1 MGIVEARIKNFTY
14 ENDES
19 PTLHAIDLSIE
30 EGELVVLTGFS
41 GCGKTTLT
49 RILNGLIPYH
59 YGGILDGEVR
69 ILGKNILDYKKGE
82 LAKYIGNVFQNPSDQ
97 FFATIAEEE
106 VAFAGENLGMD
117 FQTLC
122 EKTDAAFQA
131 MQIESLKGAKL
142 SELSGGQKQK
152 VAIASTLI
160 YGTKLLFFDEPSS
173 NLDYEGIVQFQAMIR
188 DLKAMGKT
196 IIIAEHRLFFLNEL
210 YDKLIYMKDGT
221 IEKIFLKGEL
231 TTEDCRRYGLRA
243 IRYESLV
250 CENPSVPKQ
259 AVTHIEDLSVSIGR
273 RELIKNLSF
282 DVHAGEIIAVIGK
295 NGIGKTTLGKALGGL
310 LSCKGQIGYGKRRRQ
325 RLRNAYYM
333 MQDVDY
339 QIFFDTVENEL
350 IPSSKRKDES
360 YLQQAAEYLRTIDLW
375 EKRLDHPQE
384 LSGGQKQRLALATA
398 FLSGRR
404 IIILDEPT
412 SGLDYKRMDEI
423 AKLILHCAQEV
434 PVLIITHDL
443 ELLFK
448 VCNTALLLGEN
459 AYKKIP
465 VNGNE
470 GEIIGFMGKL
480 SI

>member
-1 MGIVEARIKNFTY
+1 MSIVEAQIQNFTY
-14 ENDES
+14 ENDEK
-19 PTLHAIDLSIE
+19 PTLRAIDLTIE
-30 EGELVVLTGFS
+30 EGELVVLTGLS

-59 YGGILDGEVR
+59 YSGTLVGDVR
-69 ILGKNILDYKKGE
+69 ILGKNILEYKKGE

-106 VAFAGENLGMD
+106 VAFVGENLGMD
-117 FQTLC
+117 YKTLC
-122 EKTDAAFQA
+122 ERTDAAFKT
-131 MQIESLKGAKL
+131 MQIEALKDAKL

-160 YGTKLLFFDEPSS
+160 YDTKLLFFDEPSS
-173 NLDYEGIVQFQAMIR
+173 NLDYEGIVQFQAIMR

-210 YDKLIYMKDGT
+210 YDRLIYMKDGT
-221 IEKIFLKGEL
+221 IEKIFLKDEL
-231 TTEDCRRYGLRA
+231 TPDDCKRYGLRA
-243 IRYESLV
+243 IRYDSLV
-250 CENPSVPKQ
+250 CENPSVPQKT
-259 AVTHIEDLSVSIGR
+259 VTHIEDLSVSIGS

-282 DVHAGEIIAVIGK
+282 DLHAGEITAVIGK
-295 NGIGKTTLGKALGGL
+295 NGIGKTTFGKALAGL

-325 RLRNAYYM
+325 RLKNTYYM

-350 IPSSKRKDES
+350 IPSSKLKDEV
-360 YLQQAAEYLRTIDLW
+360 YLQQAAAYLHAIDLW
-375 EKRLDHPQE
+375 EKRLDHPQD

-423 AKLILHCAQEV
+423 AKLILHCAQET

-448 VCNTALLLGEN
+448 VCNTALLLGKN
-459 AYKKIP
+459 VYKKIP

-470 GEIIGFMGKL
+470 REIIGFMGKL

>member
-1 MGIVEARIKNFTY
+1 MSIIEARIKNFTY

-19 PTLHAIDLSIE
+19 PTLHAIDLNIE
-30 EGELVVLTGFS
+30 EGELVVLTGLS

-122 EKTDAAFQA
+122 EKTDAAFQT

-160 YGTKLLFFDEPSS
+160 YDTKLLFFDEPSS

-243 IRYESLV
+243 IRYDSLV

-295 NGIGKTTLGKALGGL
+295 NGRGKTTLGKALGGL

-325 RLRNAYYM
+325 RLKTAYYM

-360 YLQQAAEYLRTIDLW
+360 YLQQAAEYLHIIDLW

-412 SGLDYKRMDEI
+412 SGLDYKHMDEI

-448 VCNTALLLGEN
+448 VCNTALLLREN

-470 GEIIGFMGKL
+470 REIREFLTGSVF
-480 SI
+480 

>member
-1 MGIVEARIKNFTY
+1 MSIIEARIKNFTY

-19 PTLHAIDLSIE
+19 PTLHAIDLNIE
-30 EGELVVLTGFS
+30 EGELVVLTGLS

-122 EKTDAAFQA
+122 EKTDAAFQT

-160 YGTKLLFFDEPSS
+160 YDTKLLFFDEPSS

-231 TTEDCRRYGLRA
+231 VPEDCRRYGLRA
-243 IRYESLV
+243 IRYDSLV

-259 AVTHIEDLSVSIGR
+259 AVTHIEDLSISIGR
-273 RELIKNLSF
+273 QELIKNLSF

-295 NGIGKTTLGKALGGL
+295 NGRGKTTLGKALGGL

-325 RLRNAYYM
+325 RLKTAYYM

-360 YLQQAAEYLRTIDLW
+360 YLQQAAEYLHTIDLW

-398 FLSGRR
+398 FLSDRR

-470 GEIIGFMGKL
+470 REIREFLTGSVF
-480 SI
+480 

>member
-1 MGIVEARIKNFTY
+1 M
-14 ENDES
+14 
-19 PTLHAIDLSIE
+19 
-30 EGELVVLTGFS
+30 
-41 GCGKTTLT
+41 
-49 RILNGLIPYH
+49 
-59 YGGILDGEVR
+59 
-69 ILGKNILDYKKGE
+69 
-82 LAKYIGNVFQNPSDQ
+82 
-97 FFATIAEEE
+97 
-106 VAFAGENLGMD
+106 
-117 FQTLC
+117 
-122 EKTDAAFQA
+122 
-131 MQIESLKGAKL
+131 
-142 SELSGGQKQK
+142 
-152 VAIASTLI
+152 
-160 YGTKLLFFDEPSS
+160 
-173 NLDYEGIVQFQAMIR
+173 
-188 DLKAMGKT
+188 
-196 IIIAEHRLFFLNEL
+196 
-210 YDKLIYMKDGT
+210 
-221 IEKIFLKGEL
+221 
-231 TTEDCRRYGLRA
+231 
-243 IRYESLV
+243 
-250 CENPSVPKQ
+250 
-259 AVTHIEDLSVSIGR
+259 SVSIGR

-282 DVHAGEIIAVIGK
+282 DVHAGEITAVIGK
-295 NGIGKTTLGKALGGL
+295 NGRGKTTLGKALGGL

-325 RLRNAYYM
+325 RLKTAYYM

-350 IPSSKRKDES
+350 IPSSKRKDKS
-360 YLQQAAEYLRTIDLW
+360 YLQQAAEYLRIIDLW

-470 GEIIGFMGKL
+470 REIREFLTSSVFRRGVLI
-480 SI
+480 